1 MRSVN
6 IICSVFLNTTKI
18 MNKLTFCKPKGYK
31 KSVTTFT
38 SNDTYNKNVYLS
50 YLPYPLKVTHLSKNV
65 LKSVG
70 LLPYHWTWLRAT

>member
-18 MNKLTFCKPKGYK
+18 MNKLTICKPKGYK

-38 SNDTYNKNVYLS
+38 SNDTYYEKI
-50 YLPYPLKVTHLSKNV
+50 SKYNII
-65 LKSVG
+65 SI
-70 LLPYHWTWLRAT
+70 TIS